1 MASTFGSFEIAKSGI
16 MTYNTALQTTAHN
29 VSNIETVGYSKQV
42 TNVSSLVGKRTSFAV
57 QGYGVEAVSI
67 TRSRDE
73 YYDTKY
79 QRTQSALS
87 RYDTETYFLNAMQD
101 AICGD
106 VTADNKSRIL
116 DAFDDFYAAMSNL
129 KGKPNDSTVRT
140 QVVTVAQTFT
150 SFVNDMATKMQ
161 QLQDEANTNI
171 KTAVEQINAYA
182 ERIVSLN
189 KQIATVES
197 YGAIANDLRDQRSL
211 LIDELSQIA
220 SVEVLEKEPADGV
233 GDTQYY
239 VYMNGGTLVDTYR
252 TNLLQVV
259 QKDTYSNINDI
270 TGCYEI
276 KWADGSDFKEHNE
289 KLGGR
294 LQALFEMRDGNNNTV
309 LEGTIQNG
317 AAGVTNNADGNLVL
331 TLVDTNCNDVQVL
344 NIPSHDGEIT
354 VSGRTYA
361 YDSFNVTVDADGKF
375 TYEFTL
381 STKMDAGEAVVLQDA
396 MQKGYTVSAGEAVKA
411 KGIPYYMAQLNE
423 FIRTFAKEF
432 NAIQN
437 EGLDLNDEP
446 GIDFFNAI
454 HPTNGENYVM
464 AEHDANGNDPSFSS
478 VEPAQDAATG
488 KYTGSYYYMTALNFC
503 VTTEMIGNPS
513 KIAGKLPY
521 PDGSDT
527 GNDQGDN
534 IQRLTELKDNAKMFV
549 HGAPDS
555 FIRSLTASLGVN
567 AKKSATLAESQSN
580 LLYAIDTNRKSVS
593 GVDEDEEG
601 SNMIIFQNMLV
612 SQYKVLTVLN
622 EVLDKLIN
630 QTAV

>member
-1 MASTFGSFEIAKSGI
+1 MASTFGSFEIAKSGM
-16 MTYNTALQTTAHN
+16 MTYNTSIQTTAHN
-29 VSNIETVGYSKQV
+29 VANIETKGYSRQV
-42 TNVSSLVGKRTSFAV
+42 TNITSVVGKNNSFAV

-67 TRSRDE
+67 TRSRSE

-79 QRTQSALS
+79 QSTQSALS
-87 RYDTETYFLNAMQD
+87 RYETETYFLNALQD

-129 KGKPNDSTVRT
+129 KGNPNNTTVRT
-140 QVVTVAQTFT
+140 QAATVAQTFT
-150 SFVNDMATKMQ
+150 AFVNDMATKMQ

-171 KTAVEQINAYA
+171 KTCVEQINAYA

-189 KQIATVES
+189 KQIATVET
-197 YGAIANDLRDQRSL
+197 YGAVANDLRDQRSL

-220 SVEVLEKEPADGV
+220 KVETLEKEPADGV

-239 VYMNGGTLVDTYR
+239 VYLNGNVLVDTYR
-252 TNLLQVV
+252 ANLLEMV

-270 TGCYEI
+270 TGCYDV
-276 KWADGSDFKEHNE
+276 KWADGSDFIEHSAL
-289 KLGGR
+289 LGGQ
-294 LQALFEMRDGNNNTV
+294 LQALFDMRDGNNA
-309 LEGTIQNG
+309 TILQG
-317 AAGVTNNADGNLVL
+317 IIQADGLTNNDDGNLVL
-331 TLVDTNCNDVQVL
+331 TMVDANCNDVQVL

-361 YDSFNVTVDADGKF
+361 YDRFEVSVDEDGKF

-381 STKMDAGEAVVLQDA
+381 STTVPAEDAAVLQNA
-396 MQKGYTVSAGEAVKA
+396 MEKEYKVNVGEEVKA

-423 FIRTFAKEF
+423 FVRTFAKEF

-437 EGLDLNDEP
+437 EGLDLNDKP
-446 GIDFFNAI
+446 GIDFFNAV
-454 HPTNGENYVM
+454 HPTTGGNYVM
-464 AEHDANGNDPSFSS
+464 AEYDENGNDPAFSS
-478 VEPAQDAATG
+478 VEAEYDETTDI
-488 KYTGSYYYMTALNFC
+488 YTGSYYYLTALNFC
-503 VTTEMIGNPS
+503 VTQEMLDDPT

-527 GNDQGDN
+527 GSDQGNN

-567 AKKSATLAESQSN
+567 AKKAQSLAESQSN

-601 SNMIIFQNMLV
+601 ENLIVFQNMLSV
-612 SQYKVLTVLN
+612 QYKVLSVLN

-630 QTAV
+630 GTAV